1 MVVSNLSDYTVKLF
15 PESYLSDDGRL
26 ASAFLDM
33 LVATAQIC
41 SARVKTF
48 CRNHGVTGMY
58 EHVASVVA
66 GI

>member
-33 LVATAQIC
+33 LVATAQIGGA
-41 SARVKTF
+41 SMQTF
-48 CRNHGVTGMY
+48 CRNHGVPGMHK
-58 EHVASVVA
+58 HVASVVA